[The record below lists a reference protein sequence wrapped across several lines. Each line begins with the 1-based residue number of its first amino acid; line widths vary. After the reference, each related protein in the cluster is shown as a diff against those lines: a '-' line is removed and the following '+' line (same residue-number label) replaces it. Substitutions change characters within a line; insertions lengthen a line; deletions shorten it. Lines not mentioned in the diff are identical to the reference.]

1 MRHAKVGA
9 RTVRTSS
16 RAMAG
21 AALAL
26 ISLIAA
32 SPLLAQRAAQ
42 AQRAQPRDRAAIVA
56 GVDSIV
62 KAALADGKA
71 AGVSVAVVRGRD
83 TIVMRGYGLA
93 DLEFDVPTPDAAIY
107 EIGSV
112 TKQFTAAAILLLQE
126 QGKLRLDDELTKYLP
141 DYPTQGHR
149 ITIRRLMD
157 HTSGIRGYTE
167 LPGFGTI
174 MTRKLPKDSLVALF
188 KNEKFDFAPGDG
200 MVYNN
205 SAYFLLGLIIEK
217 ASGMSYAD
225 YVDKNLFDRAGMP
238 DSRYCD
244 ERAVIKRRANGY
256 DMTPNGLLRAG
267 YIDHTYPY
275 AAGSLCSTVGD
286 LVAWTQAL
294 HGGRILSA
302 ESYREL
308 ITPDTLND
316 GTRLRYAK
324 GLSVNEISGHRS
336 IHHGGGINGFL
347 SDLTYFPDDSLIIA
361 VLINT
366 AGPTQPGAIRTN
378 IAELILGRRQTRSQR
393 FTGDRQALVGEYEG
407 VGRGNRL
414 RLKIAATGDTLMAQ
428 IGNGRPMPLIFLG
441 NDTFAAG
448 NGRFTFVREQ
458 GRVAKVRADLVSVYS
473 VLSRR

>member
-1 MRHAKVGA
+1 
-9 RTVRTSS
+9 
-16 RAMAG
+16 
-21 AALAL
+21 
-26 ISLIAA
+26 
-32 SPLLAQRAAQ
+32 
-42 AQRAQPRDRAAIVA
+42 
-56 GVDSIV
+56 
-62 KAALADGKA
+62 
-71 AGVSVAVVRGRD
+71 
-83 TIVMRGYGLA
+83 MRGYGLA

-107 EIGSV
+107 ETGSV
-112 TKQFTAAAILLLQE
+112 TKQFTAAAILQLQE
-126 QGKLRLDDELTKYLP
+126 QGKLRLDDELTKYLS

-174 MTRKLPKDSLVALF
+174 MTRRLPKDSLVALF
-188 KNEKFDFAPGDG
+188 KDEKFDFAPGEG

-217 ASGMSYAD
+217 VSGTSYAE

-256 DMTPNGLLRAG
+256 DMSPNGLLRAG

-275 AAGSLCSTVGD
+275 SAGSLCSTVGD

-294 HGGRILSA
+294 HGGRVLSA

-324 GLSVNEISGHRS
+324 GLSVNDISGHRA

-347 SDLTYFPDDSLIIA
+347 SELAYFPDDSLIIA

-366 AGPTQPGAIRTN
+366 AGPTQPAAIRTN
-378 IAELILGRRQTRSQR
+378 ITELILGKREARAQR
-393 FTGDRQALVGEYEG
+393 FAGDRRALVGDYEG
-407 VGRGNRL
+407 VGRGGRL
-414 RLKIAATGDTLMAQ
+414 RLKIGTSGDTLTAQ
-428 IGNGRPMPLIFLG
+428 VGNGRPMPLIYVG
-441 NDTFAAG
+441 NDTFASG
-448 NGRFTFVREQ
+448 SSRFTFVREQ
-458 GRVAKVRADLVSVYS
+458 GRVAKVRADLVAVYS
-473 VLSRR
+473 VLSRRSD